1 MAEIAESMQ
10 EGLLA
15 LAVGAGLQ
23 VMQVLMD
30 ADVTALAG
38 PAGRHD
44 EARTAVRDGRE
55 RGSVT
60 LGGRR
65 VAVTRPRV
73 RAADGSGELS
83 VPSHELFTST
93 EILGKM
99 AIEKMLAGLS
109 TRRYPVERHAQR
121 RLRLTISDVAM
132 IGDVR
137 QVEAVDPPPRRDV
150 KRIVAQSH
158 PLCRKDPDRASI

>member
-1 MAEIAESMQ
+1 
-10 EGLLA
+10 
-15 LAVGAGLQ
+15 
-23 VMQVLMD
+23 
-30 ADVTALAG
+30 
-38 PAGRHD
+38 
-44 EARTAVRDGRE
+44 
-55 RGSVT
+55 
-60 LGGRR
+60 
-65 VAVTRPRV
+65 
-73 RAADGSGELS
+73 LS

-137 QVEAVDPPPRRDV
+137 QVEAVDRPPRRDV

-158 PLCRKDPDRASI
+158 PLCRKDPDRASM